1 MKRNLPQETV
11 DYLQSIRR
19 SDPEKFY
26 ASIKGLNL
34 KNGWSL
40 RSIASSMDVSASG
53 VAVWTRKADSIISE
67 DLPVVPKKTPVTPET
82 PKSKKPNIS
91 ASDQERIARLTQEAS
106 VVRRYTAQDHPA
118 RKAAKEL
125 EDLLHF
131 YYNRGATLSQLSQI
145 ANVSRRAIAQ
155 RLEKREREKLA

>member
-1 MKRNLPQETV
+1 MTKNHLPRDTV

-40 RSIASSMDVSASG
+40 RSIASAMDVSASG
-53 VAVWTRKADSIISE
+53 VAVWTRKADGIITD
-67 DLPVVPKKTPVTPET
+67 DLPTVPKKTPVTPEA
-82 PKSKKPNIS
+82 PKSKKPSIS
-91 ASDQERIARLTQEAS
+91 TSDQDRIARLTREAS
-106 VVRRYTAQDHPA
+106 VVRRFTAQDHPA

-125 EDLLHF
+125 EDLLH
-131 YYNRGATLSQLSQI
+131 YYYSRGATLSQLSQI
-145 ANVSRRAIAQ
+145 AGVSRRAIAQ
-155 RLEKREREKLA
+155 RLEKRDQ